1 MWSAKKLILGGL
13 AVSGVAAAGYFAY
26 RYYKNRNV
34 CPVEVKQE
42 ETEGDD
48 KDAAVQYVDT
58 ELQMDKKVES
68 TAEENAKV
76 DDEPVESVAVET
88 EAKVNEVVAAR
99 ENAKAETVPVES
111 AAKETDPKVHEE
123 VAAEE
128 NAKVDA
134 EPVERTEAQPV
145 QTFPPTPRPRCLHH
159 VRTLKELDMTFE
171 ALSAYLFTQNRT
183 AEELKEVEKELG
195 WVWYVALGYR
205 NRLPNNVPLLV
216 NEEDNDTALPLEN
229 EDGMQSVD

>member
-1 MWSAKKLILGGL
+1 M
-13 AVSGVAAAGYFAY
+13 SGVAAAGYFAY

-34 CPVEVKQE
+34 CPEEVKQE
-42 ETEGDD
+42 ETEGDND
-48 KDAAVQYVDT
+48 DAAVQYLDT

-68 TAEENAKV
+68 TAEENTKV

-88 EAKVNEVVAAR
+88 ETKVNEVVAAKEDAKPETEPVEFAAE
-99 ENAKAETVPVES
+99 ENAKV
-111 AAKETDPKVHEE
+111 DEE

>member
-34 CPVEVKQE
+34 CPEEVKQE
-42 ETEGDD
+42 ETEGDND
-48 KDAAVQYVDT
+48 DAAVQYLDT

-68 TAEENAKV
+68 TAEENTKV

-88 EAKVNEVVAAR
+88 ETKVNEVVAAKEDAKPETEPVEFAAE
-99 ENAKAETVPVES
+99 ENAKV
-111 AAKETDPKVHEE
+111 DEE